1 MNPESEIDVE
11 KAAEL
16 TLFFSQGEIS
26 GESPLPYRVNYLA
39 LLNLHIDV
47 ENTVKSIK
55 HIITTEEKEIVER
68 DTRLLLQARNWRFHL
83 VACGVMLAGLNSAD
97 LLDQLWIVL
106 QRGSWVAPQIAATV
120 FLLDGAF
127 AERALDAITREN
139 FNEQSVVALAQLL
152 SQNFSV
158 NFTAEQLARVRKAKL
173 KDSVNSDK
181 IAVTWAETAR
191 PVFTAT

>member
-16 TLFFSQGEIS
+16 TLFFSRVEIT
-26 GESPLPYRVNYLA
+26 GKSPLPYRVNYLA
-39 LLNLHIDV
+39 LLNLHTDV

-55 HIITTEEKEIVER
+55 HIITTEQQEIVER

-83 VACGVMLAGLNSAD
+83 VACGVMLAGLNSAE

-120 FLLDGAF
+120 FLLDAAF
-127 AERALDAITREN
+127 TERALEAIMREN
-139 FNEQSVVALAQLL
+139 FNEQSVV
-152 SQNFSV
+152 
-158 NFTAEQLARVRKAKL
+158 
-173 KDSVNSDK
+173 
-181 IAVTWAETAR
+181 
-191 PVFTAT
+191 